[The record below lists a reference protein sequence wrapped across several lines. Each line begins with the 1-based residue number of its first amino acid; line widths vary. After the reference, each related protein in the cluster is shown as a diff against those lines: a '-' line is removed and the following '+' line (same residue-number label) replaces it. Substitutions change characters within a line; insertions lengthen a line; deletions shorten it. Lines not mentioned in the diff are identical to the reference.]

1 MNDEASWTQELFDSL
16 LSWLDH
22 DRQKAGDKY
31 LSIRRGL
38 VKIFTC
44 RGCSDADGLA
54 DKAIGRVMSKVK
66 VISPTYLGDP
76 ALYFYGVAQNVYL
89 EERRKPPVDD
99 SIRLEILPSY
109 VPPLDEDLEQQ
120 YYCLER
126 CMEQLPE
133 ENRRLV
139 LEYYENEKGAKIS
152 NRKRLASDLGIALN
166 ALRIRAHRIRAS
178 LQRCMDACVEKA
190 HVN

>member
-16 LSWLDH
+16 LGWLDH

-44 RGCSDADGLA
+44 RGCPDADGLA

-66 VISPTYLGDP
+66 VISPTYVGDP

-89 EERRKPPVDD
+89 EERRKPPVDE

-120 YYCLER
+120 YNCLEK
-126 CMEQLPE
+126 CMEQLSA
-133 ENRRLV
+133 NSRRLV

-152 NRKRLASDLGIALN
+152 NRKRLANDLGIALN
-166 ALRIRAHRIRAS
+166 ALRIRAHRIRVQ
-178 LQRCMDACVEKA
+178 LQHCMEACLEQA
-190 HVN
+190 PAN